1 MQTVTTKPNDNG
13 FSLELMTDQRVVLV
27 KELKVAS
34 NDVYEFL
41 SRFETSAQREEEFK
55 RALEVGASVL
65 QKVQLVS
72 NVDYFDKRVEQL
84 GARFEANID
93 QLQKAVLENV
103 AKSFDPA
110 EGKSYTRQLN
120 EFFLQQRR
128 ELQGTV
134 REAAE
139 SIGKQKEQL
148 ENLIDASFDA
158 SDRESHLGK
167 LAVRI
172 ETFEKE
178 IGQKFDPNVR
188 TSFISGL
195 NDGLERI
202 FSENGTL
209 AKLLDQRL
217 SVENAQSPL
226 VRFKE
231 EIRKEVE
238 SVKTEL
244 AKYTSAL
251 EAKEEVIQKSPEKG
265 YVFEDAV
272 DSALQTI
279 ARSYGD
285 IVTFV
290 GEQHGETKGKAG
302 DFVYEDSKLSKKIV
316 IEARSRNIT
325 SLSTAIAD
333 LRKSM
338 ANRGVD
344 YGVYLVENE
353 NQLQKQIGIWNEY
366 PDGKIITHAALLEV
380 AIKVAKARL
389 ALEKSESEGVD
400 VSAVRQNLTKI
411 LESLKKLSS
420 IRRQVTNIKGSGV
433 EIERLAD
440 EMQAEIQGLTRL
452 IDDELMRATP
462 KAA

>member
-1 MQTVTTKPNDNG
+1 METTNLNG
-13 FSLELMTDQRVVLV
+13 NSASLELMSDEKVVLI
-27 KELKVAS
+27 KDLRVAS
-34 NDVYEFL
+34 NDLYEFL
-41 SRFETSAQREEEFK
+41 SRFETSTQREEELK

-72 NVDYFDKRVEQL
+72 NADYFDKRVEQL
-84 GARFEANID
+84 GVKFEGTID
-93 QLQKAVLENV
+93 QLQKAVLETVTRN
-103 AKSFDPA
+103 FDPA
-110 EGKSYTRQLN
+110 EAKSYTRQLN
-120 EFFLQQRR
+120 DFFLQQRR

-139 SIGKQKEQL
+139 SIGKQKEAL
-148 ENLIDASFDA
+148 ENLIDSSFDTA
-158 SDRESHLGK
+158 DRESHLGK

-188 TSFISGL
+188 TSFISKL
-195 NDGLERI
+195 NDGLEKI

-231 EIRKEVE
+231 EIRQEVV

-244 AKYTSAL
+244 AKYTSAVETKQ
-251 EAKEEVIQKSPEKG
+251 EAIQKSPEKG

-272 DSALQTI
+272 DNALQDI
-279 ARSYGD
+279 ARSFGD

-290 GEQHGETKGKAG
+290 GKEQGETKGKAG
-302 DFVYEDSKLSKKIV
+302 DFVYEDAKLAKKIV

-325 SLSTAIAD
+325 SLSTSITD
-333 LRKSM
+333 LKKSM
-338 ANRGVD
+338 ANRGAE
-344 YGVYLVENE
+344 YGIYLVENQD
-353 NQLQKQIGIWNEY
+353 QLQKQIGIWNEY
-366 PDGKIITHAALLEV
+366 PDGKIITYAGLLEV

-389 ALEKSESEGVD
+389 AIEKSESQGVD
-400 VSAVRQNLTKI
+400 VGGVRQNLNKI
-411 LESLKKLSS
+411 LDSLKKLSS

-440 EMQAEIQGLTRL
+440 EIQAEIQGLTRL
-452 IDDELMRATP
+452 IDEELTRATP
-462 KAA
+462 GAA